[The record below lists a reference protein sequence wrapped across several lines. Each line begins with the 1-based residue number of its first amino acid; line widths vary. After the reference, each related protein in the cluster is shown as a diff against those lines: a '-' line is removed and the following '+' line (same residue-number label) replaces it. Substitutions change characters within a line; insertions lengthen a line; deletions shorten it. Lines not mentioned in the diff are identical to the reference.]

1 MLKKLIRYYNRLEE
15 NVLILSLVF
24 TVALIFLQVIMRKV
38 FQNSIT
44 WSEELAR
51 YIFIW
56 QIWLGTSIGFRD
68 GKHISI
74 SVVRDH
80 LKGKGL
86 LVYDIISQL
95 ILIGFCVFLAV
106 QGWTMC
112 SQLMATN
119 YLSAALRMPMW
130 LLYLALPFSSLA
142 VICRVVA
149 KLIREIRQ
157 GGIQPPPQQVGEGE
171 A

>member
-74 SVVRDH
+74 SV
-80 LKGKGL
+80 
-86 LVYDIISQL
+86 
-95 ILIGFCVFLAV
+95 C
-106 QGWTMC
+106 
-112 SQLMATN
+112 
-119 YLSAALRMPMW
+119 
-130 LLYLALPFSSLA
+130 LLYTSRC
-142 VICRVVA
+142 V
-149 KLIREIRQ
+149 
-157 GGIQPPPQQVGEGE
+157 
-171 A
+171 

>member
-1 MLKKLIRYYNRLEE
+1 MCIRD
-15 NVLILSLVF
+15 S
-24 TVALIFLQVIMRKV
+24 
-38 FQNSIT
+38 
-44 WSEELAR
+44 
-51 YIFIW
+51 
-56 QIWLGTSIGFRD
+56 
-68 GKHISI
+68 ISI